1 MLKIMDLIKDVDEK
15 YIPMLK
21 QVNILDFYK
30 CIAQFSGLSISDVS
44 DKVIKNYLLTWCK
57 NKYRFFKMLG
67 NKTRLDQNF
76 IYTRSKK
83 DLSSSFKDLGKQFP
97 AYYLWLDLFKN
108 QSQNKIEGTY
118 YDLRD
123 IVREL
128 FPHFTL
134 EGSLITH
141 FFKSKLNA
149 PDELVT
155 SIGRIFENDK
165 INAVHTISIDPVDM
179 MLASENPY
187 DWSSCYRLELYIDSS
202 HADGCLAAILDTTS
216 LITYVWNKE
225 GKYDLYDKYKFK
237 NIRYYR
243 MRGWIAI
250 SEDFKAIHFN
260 SVYPGRDEYD
270 EEFVKQLRDIVETT
284 VAKYKGF
291 PNKWKK
297 NPYVEI
303 DTENS
308 GNYYYRNHG
317 YIYSCDRQCM
327 YGYGEYR
334 NEYIYINSSIVEGI
348 QDKVKPEE
356 FEKIHKTIYV
366 FNERIQCPCGCGNE
380 LNGSDKYDED
390 EYEYNGEGFIVEN
403 FYEREQYWCDYKDDY
418 CDTECCRGNCE
429 GCCYWDDNHPICNLD
444 EEECDD
450 PDWDYTHDGVMD
462 SNEEHCSN
470 CPRWKKY
477 HSQEETSP
485 SIEATKTDCGGVTSE
500 ELGVQLNKIADMV
513 VSSQINPTLYK
524 ASYLGDFN
532 AES

>member
-21 QVNILDFYK
+21 QVNIPDFYK

-260 SVYPGRDEYD
+260 GIYPGRNDYD
-270 EEFVKQLRDIVETT
+270 EEFKKQLRDVIETVVAEYTGIV
-284 VAKYKGF
+284 
-291 PNKWKK
+291 NKWRK
-297 NPYVEI
+297 NPHVTVKDNGHDVKCTYLY
-303 DTENS
+303 DCYRENL
-308 GNYYYRNHG
+308 
-317 YIYSCDRQCM
+317 

-334 NEYIYINSSIVEGI
+334 KEYVFINSEILE
-348 QDKVKPEE
+348 DKIKDATIEYE
-356 FEKIHKTIYV
+356 DFKEIHRNFTVY
-366 FNERIQCPCGCGNE
+366 NEPIECPCGCGSY
-380 LNGSDKYDED
+380 LNGSDEDYED
-390 EYEYNGEGFIVEN
+390 EEEYNGEGFTAEN
-403 FYEREQYWCDYKDDY
+403 FYTHEENSYWCDYIDNY
-418 CDTECCRGNCE
+418 CDTECCRDNCE
-429 GCCYWDDNHPICNLD
+429 GCSYWDDNHPICDLD

-470 CPRWKKY
+470 CPRWEKC

-485 SIEATKTDCGGVTSE
+485 SIEATTTDCGGVTVE
-500 ELGVQLNKIADMV
+500 ELRVQLNKIADIV
-513 VSSQINPTLYK
+513 VSSQTNPISL
-524 ASYLGDFN
+524 
-532 AES
+532 ESVIFR